1 MMLEAGSN
9 PRVKNRGGLTALQ
22 LVEPLNTELRR
33 LIEKHEYLNQNLGD
47 FIAVPAG
54 AKLSK
59 GRAKGEGEGEAG
71 DEKQGEDKEEK
82 EEEDAEFSGSDDE
95 EREEWERRREERRR
109 G

>member
-1 MMLEAGSN
+1 MLEAGSN

-22 LVEPLNTELRR
+22 LVEPRNTELRR

-54 AKLSK
+54 AKLGK
-59 GRAKGEGEGEAG
+59 GRAEGEGG
-71 DEKQGEDKEEK
+71 DEKNVEET
-82 EEEDAEFSGSDDE
+82 EEEVVDDDAEFSGSDDE